1 MEELKRSVAF
11 YTKSNAT
18 IAQHNRELEHRLIL
32 AKQRLN
38 EMGLSTATAAPS
50 AAAAAAPIGD
60 YETNTNNSAVREESK
75 KSIQEESHVKEFKVQ
90 EPVSHVNIKVQD
102 DCSKEKPQEKMSYR
116 PPMNPVAPEPL
127 PIDSTQPITSN
138 STENEKQSE
147 EDEYIKALKKV
158 RYW

>member
-38 EMGLSTATAAPS
+38 EMGLSTATAAPATS
-50 AAAAAAPIGD
+50 TSSTGDHEMNPNDSIGGED
-60 YETNTNNSAVREESK
+60 SM
-75 KSIQEESHVKEFKVQ
+75 SIQENHVQELEV
-90 EPVSHVNIKVQD
+90 EPVSHVAIETSQMQD
-102 DCSKEKPQEKMSYR
+102 YAKQPQETPC
-116 PPMNPVAPEPL
+116 PPVNPEPL
-127 PIDSTQPITSN
+127 PIATQRVTSS

-147 EDEYIKALKKV
+147 EDEYINALKKV
-158 RYW
+158 RM